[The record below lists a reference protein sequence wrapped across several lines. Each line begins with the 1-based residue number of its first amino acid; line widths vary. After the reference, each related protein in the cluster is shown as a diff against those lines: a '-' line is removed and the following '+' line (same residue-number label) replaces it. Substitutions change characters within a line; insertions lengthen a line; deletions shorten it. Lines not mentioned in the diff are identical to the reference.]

1 MSNSNG
7 CKMVLVALVVAI
19 VVGSLGFAAGFATHT
34 VLVAARPAQATASV
48 PQDTAVQLPSPVTES
63 PTAEPTVPLIQPTT
77 AMTATVPSGP
87 GSTFDL
93 FWEAWNLVQ
102 SDYYGELPSEED
114 MTYGALR
121 GAISTLGDPYTAF
134 IEPSIAEIMRED
146 ASGSF
151 EGIGAFVSM
160 QDGLLTIARP
170 MKGQPAEMAG
180 LQRGDVV
187 TQVDDTSLK
196 DMSLYEAIA
205 LIRGPA
211 GTTVR
216 LTIARAGQE
225 PFGVEIVRA
234 LIDIPVVESQMLES
248 GIAYVSLIDFSSDA
262 NAKLQSAIEELLA
275 QNPKG
280 LILDLRGNGGGWLNE
295 ALLVSGLFLPKDQV
309 VVIERYKDAP
319 DEVLRTSNDPVAS
332 DIPMVV
338 LVDGASASAS
348 EIVAGALQDYG
359 RAVLIGEKTFGKGS
373 VQWARELSN
382 GAELRVTIARW
393 FTPKDRA
400 IHGQGLEPD
409 IAVKLTE
416 EDVAAGLDPQL
427 DRAVNYLL
435 TGQ

>member
-7 CKMVLVALVVAI
+7 CKMALVAVVLAI
-19 VVGSLGFAAGFATHT
+19 VMGGLGFLAGFATHT
-34 VLVAARPAQATASV
+34 VIVAAIPAQATVSV
-48 PQDTAVQLPSPVTES
+48 PQGTAMQLPSPQIEAPTGTPMVSQPQPATVMTPTLSS
-63 PTAEPTVPLIQPTT
+63 PT
-77 AMTATVPSGP
+77 
-87 GSTFDL
+87 GSAFDL

-102 SDYYGELPSEED
+102 SDYYGELPSEEE

-121 GAISTLGDPYTAF
+121 GAIDTLGDPYTAF
-134 IEPSIAEIMRED
+134 IEPSIAQIMRED
-146 ASGSF
+146 ESGTF
-151 EGIGAFVSM
+151 EGIGAFVGM
-160 QDGLLTIARP
+160 EDGLLTVARP
-170 MKGQPAEMAG
+170 MKGQPAEKAG

-187 TQVDDTSLK
+187 IQVDDTPLEN
-196 DMSLYEAIA
+196 MSLYEAIA

-211 GTTVR
+211 GTSVR
-216 LTIARAGQE
+216 LTIVRDGQE
-225 PFGVEIVRA
+225 PFEVEITRA
-234 LIDIPVVESQMLES
+234 LIDIPVVESQMLEN

-262 NAKLQSAIEELLA
+262 NVKLKSAIEELLA

-295 ALLVSGLFLPKDQV
+295 ALLVSGLFLPKDEV
-309 VVIERYKDAP
+309 VVIERYKGAEP
-319 DEVLRTSNDPVAS
+319 DVLRTSNDPIAP

-338 LVDGASASAS
+338 LVDGGSASAS
-348 EIVAGALQDYG
+348 EIVAGALQDYD

-409 IAVKLTE
+409 IVVKMS
-416 EDVAAGLDPQL
+416 EDDVTAGLDPQL
-427 DRAVNYLL
+427 DRAVDYLL